1 MLDVQNG
8 IDNIIRCRI
17 VLVMGRRRCVSF
29 GSLFLMPCSV
39 FVTRYVAVGS
49 ERFSSL
55 CLFEMADR

>member
-17 VLVMGRRRCVSF
+17 FLVMGRRRCVSC

-39 FVTRYVAVGS
+39 FVTRYVAVGP